1 MGGVVLFEKLGVLTA
16 GSILLGLTK
25 AWYGNSND
33 IVTSIGSDPVYVYT
47 HRGIYTEKFNGSSF
61 SEIPYVRYAPGFTP
75 YLTFFL
81 DAKLNSSNTSIE
93 TVYFGVF
100 GRASNYNT
108 GPYYNAGM
116 YFSGNAVYNATPTI
130 YNMSSNEVL
139 FSPFYQRGAAGST
152 WTSYHDVIAVS
163 LR

>member
-61 SEIPYVRYAPGFTP
+61 SETPYVRYAPGFNP

-81 DAKLNSSNTSIE
+81 DAKLNSSKTSIE
-93 TVYFGVF
+93 TVYFGIF
-100 GRASNYNT
+100 GRASNDNT
-108 GPYYNAGM
+108 GPYINAGL
-116 YFSGNAVYNATPTI
+116 YFSGTAVYNATPTI